1 VTLALPSDAGAGVYV
16 HFPFCAARC
25 TYCDFAS
32 VAGSDERI
40 EPYLDALERE
50 IALFQP
56 EAPRIVDT
64 VYLGGGTPS
73 RMSAPLVLRILDAV
87 RGRFDVAEGAEITL
101 EGNPESLV
109 PRRLEGYATAGVNR
123 VCVGIQSLDDR
134 VLRRVGR
141 LHDGRRAMEAVK
153 SARAAGFRS
162 VGLDLIAGLP
172 GEDLRSWAGTV
183 RDAAALGA
191 DHVSVYL
198 LETDKDTPLARSL
211 SASRVEIAD
220 DDALARAYEESS
232 DVLEAAGFAAYE
244 ISNFARPGHE
254 SRHNLKYWT
263 DVPYAGFGL
272 GAHGY
277 LGGERRANVRDLDAY
292 VGRLDAGR
300 DPVEAREA
308 YDPGRRAAEALILG
322 LRLAAGVD
330 LATIGARYGT
340 DPATRHHEVWERAE
354 SAGLVEREGSRVR
367 LTRWGRLR
375 CNELFLELI

>member
-1 VTLALPSDAGAGVYV
+1 MYV

-40 EPYLDALERE
+40 EPYLAALERE
-50 IALFQP
+50 IASFQP
-56 EAPRIVDT
+56 AAPQRVDT

-73 RMSAPLVLRILDAV
+73 RMSGAEVRRVLAAV
-87 RGRFDVAEGAEITL
+87 KARFDLGEDAEITL

-109 PRRLEGYATAGVNR
+109 PEALEAYREAGIDR

-134 VLRRVGR
+134 VLAAVGR
-141 LHDGRRAMEAVK
+141 LHDASQAVEALER
-153 SARAAGFRS
+153 SRAAGFRS

-172 GEDLRSWAGTV
+172 GEDLRSWARTV
-183 RDAAALGA
+183 RAAAALGP

-211 SASRVEIAD
+211 RASRIEVAD
-220 DDALARAYEESS
+220 DDALARAYEESA
-232 DVLEAAGFAAYE
+232 DVLEAAGLPAYE

-263 DVPYAGFGL
+263 DAPYAGFGL
-272 GAHGY
+272 GAHAY
-277 LGGERRANVRDLDAY
+277 LGGERRANVRDLDTYLA
-292 VGRLDAGR
+292 RLDAGQ
-300 DPVEAREA
+300 DPVLTSEA
-308 YDPGRRAAEALILG
+308 YDPVRRAGEALILG
-322 LRLAAGVD
+322 LRRLAGVD
-330 LATIGARYGT
+330 LDAIGARYGI
-340 DPATRHHEVWERAE
+340 DLATRHREAWERAE
-354 SAGLVEREGSRVR
+354 SAGLLERAGRRAR